1 VALHISG
8 KLCVLGLVIASLITA
23 FSSQTT
29 VPLAITPQ
37 VYLRSV
43 ELAITPGIDMLSEPR
58 MVASSNHIVG
68 PQSTIRLR
76 LKSTAYNSLPEQT
89 YGNPFVTATGART
102 AFGIIAV
109 SRDLLG
115 ADLPYGSL
123 VRIRDLGNYH
133 NGRGAGRFQEV
144 LDSQGLF
151 IVEDTMH
158 ARKRQQIDVWFPHL
172 SEAINWG
179 VRQVEI
185 EVVRYGRDGPEF
197 YVAEPTPLGVQPK
210 LAAAR

>member
-1 VALHISG
+1 MALHISG
-8 KLCVLGLVIASLITA
+8 KLCALGLVIASLITA
-23 FSSQTT
+23 FSSQAT

-37 VYLRSV
+37 VHLRSV
-43 ELAITPGIDMLSEPR
+43 DLAITPAINMLSEPR
-58 MVASSNHIVG
+58 MVASSHQVIG
-68 PQSTIRLR
+68 PQSTIRLH

-89 YGNPFVTATGART
+89 YGNPFITATGART
-102 AFGIIAV
+102 AFGVIAV

>member
-1 VALHISG
+1 MALHISG

-23 FSSQTT
+23 FRSQTT
-29 VPLAITPQ
+29 VPLVITPQ
-37 VYLRSV
+37 VKLRSV
-43 ELAITPGIDMLSEPR
+43 DLAIAPAVTLLSEPR
-58 MVASSNHIVG
+58 VVAPASAMVG
-68 PQSTIRLR
+68 PQSAVRLR

-89 YGNPFVTATGART
+89 YGNPFITATGART

-133 NGRGAGRFQEV
+133 NGRGAGRFQDV
-144 LDSQGLF
+144 LDAQGLF

-179 VRQVEI
+179 VRQVEL
-185 EVVRYGRDGPEF
+185 EVVRFGRDGPEF
-197 YVAEPTPLGVQPK
+197 YAAEPTPLGVQPK